1 MLNKKFLLGI
11 ILSMAVC
18 LSACSNGNA
27 EVTETSAESVT
38 AAEVTTSE
46 ESESQSEAEPI
57 DEPEPPAVDAE
68 NVTETSYDTGN
79 PETGLVYFIQPI
91 IEQYDEYD
99 DWNLADWE
107 CRDTD
112 VMRDYHYDGEWHYRK
127 ELIFVFSNYTDE
139 PVTVD
144 SIQIIRQSDGAIVS
158 FADGSDTL
166 DIDFTV
172 QPLHKTDYLLKAEDF
187 DYTACESGI
196 YNAVV
201 NVGLEGYGREFF
213 IDNSELYEETFPS
226 VFVSEAASDNWWSRD
241 YTGAA
246 PAFLTEEQQKIFAE
260 AHARMSEF
268 FWCDG
273 FLPENYAETHTA
285 DDFIGRFTNVLT
297 EDYVRQLSQVIYIN
311 DDGTLRIFGGG
322 GRGSNIL
329 YCGHCFFPVSSDDE
343 QVTFKATVIYC
354 HSDNPY
360 AVGFEDINY
369 HMVNTENGWRVDH
382 FDLWN

>member
-27 EVTETSAESVT
+27 EVTETSAESIT
-38 AAEVTTSE
+38 EAAEITSA
-46 ESESQSEAEPI
+46 ESESKSAVESI
-57 DEPEPPAVDAE
+57 SEPEPPAVDAE
-68 NVTETSYDTGN
+68 DVTEASYDTGN

-99 DWNLADWE
+99 DWSLADWE
-107 CRDTD
+107 CRDTE
-112 VMRDYHYDGEWHYRK
+112 VLRNYHYDNEWHYRK

-144 SIQIIRQSDGAIVS
+144 SIQIVRQSDGAPVS
-158 FADGSDTL
+158 FADGSNTL

-187 DYTACESGI
+187 DYSSCESGI

-226 VFVSEAASDNWWSRD
+226 VFVSEAASDNWWGRE

-260 AHARMSEF
+260 AHARISEF
-268 FWCDG
+268 FWWDS

-285 DDFIGRFTNVLT
+285 DDFIGLFTNVLT
-297 EDYVRQLSQVIYIN
+297 EDYVRQLSQGMYIN
-311 DDGTLRIFGGG
+311 DDGTLRIFSGG
-322 GRGSNIL
+322 GRGSNIF

-360 AVGFEDINY
+360 TVGFEDINY

>member
-1 MLNKKFLLGI
+1 MNIKKILLGI
-11 ILSMAVC
+11 ILSMTVC

-27 EVTETSAESVT
+27 EITETSAESVT
-38 AAEVTTSE
+38 AAEVTTPE
-46 ESESQSEAEPI
+46 ESENKSAAEPI
-57 DEPEPPAVDAE
+57 DELEPPAVDAE
-68 NVTETSYDTGN
+68 DVTETSYDTGN

-144 SIQIIRQSDGAIVS
+144 SIQIIRQSDGASIS

-201 NVGLEGYGREFF
+201 NIGLEGYGREFF

-226 VFVSEAASDNWWSRD
+226 VFVSEAASDNWWGRE

-246 PAFLTEEQQKIFAE
+246 PTFLTEEQQKIFAE

-268 FWCDG
+268 FWWDG
-273 FLPENYAETHTA
+273 YLSKEYADTHTT
-285 DDFIGRFTNVLT
+285 DDFIGRFTNVFT
-297 EDYVRQLSQVIYIN
+297 EDYARELAQERYFDENGNLVSH
-311 DDGTLRIFGGG
+311 DG
-322 GRGSNIL
+322 GRGSNIF

-369 HMVNTENGWRVDH
+369 HMANTENGWRVDH

>member
-11 ILSMAVC
+11 ILSMAMC
-18 LSACSNGNA
+18 FSACSNGNA
-27 EVTETSAESVT
+27 EATETSAENVT
-38 AAEVTTSE
+38 AAEEITSA
-46 ESESQSEAEPI
+46 ESESKSAVEPI
-57 DEPEPPAVDAE
+57 SEPEPPAVNAE
-68 NVTETSYDTGN
+68 DVTEAAYDTGN
-79 PETGLVYFIQPI
+79 PETGLVYFIQPV

-99 DWNLADWE
+99 DWSLADWE
-107 CRDTD
+107 CRDTE
-112 VMRDYHYDGEWHYRK
+112 VMRDYHYDNEWKYRK

-139 PVTVD
+139 PVTID
-144 SIQIIRQSDGAIVS
+144 SIQIVRESDGTLVS
-158 FADGSDTL
+158 FADGSDTI

-172 QPLHKTDYLLKAEDF
+172 QSLHKTDYLLKAEDF
-187 DYTACESGI
+187 DYSACKSGI

-226 VFVSEAASDNWWSRD
+226 VFVSEAASDDWWGRE

-246 PAFLTEEQQKIFAE
+246 PMFLTEEQQKIFAE

-268 FWCDG
+268 FWWDG
-273 FLPENYAETHTA
+273 YLSKEYADTHTA
-285 DDFIGRFTNVLT
+285 DDFIGLFTNVLT
-297 EDYVRQLSQVIYIN
+297 EDYARALAQERYIDEN
-311 DDGTLRIFGGG
+311 GNLVSHDG
-322 GRGSNIL
+322 GRGSNIF
-329 YCGHCFFPVSSDDE
+329 YYGHCFFPVSSDDE

-360 AVGFEDINY
+360 AVGFEEINY
-369 HMVNTENGWRVDH
+369 HMVNAENGWRVDH

>member
-1 MLNKKFLLGI
+1 MLNKKFLLGT
-11 ILSMAVC
+11 ILSMAIC
-18 LSACSNGNA
+18 FSACSNGSSEA
-27 EVTETSAESVT
+27 TETSGESVT
-38 AAEVTTSE
+38 AAEETTSA
-46 ESESQSEAEPI
+46 ESESKSTVEPI
-57 DEPEPPAVDAE
+57 SEPEPPAVNAE
-68 NVTETSYDTGN
+68 DVTEASYDTGN
-79 PETGLVYFIQPI
+79 PETGLVYFIQPV

-99 DWNLADWE
+99 DWSLADWE
-107 CRDTD
+107 CRDTE
-112 VMRDYHYDGEWHYRK
+112 VMRDYHYDNEWKYRK

-139 PVTVD
+139 PVTID
-144 SIQIIRQSDGAIVS
+144 SIQIVRQSDGTLVS

-187 DYTACESGI
+187 DYSACESGI

-201 NVGLEGYGREFF
+201 NIGLEGYGREFF

-226 VFVSEAASDNWWSRD
+226 VFVSEAASDDWWGRE

-246 PAFLTEEQQKIFAE
+246 PTFLTEEQQKIFAE

-268 FWCDG
+268 FWWDG
-273 FLPENYAETHTA
+273 YLSKEYADTHTA
-285 DDFIGRFTNVLT
+285 DDFIELFTNVLT
-297 EDYVRQLSQVIYIN
+297 EDYARELAQERYIDEN
-311 DDGTLRIFGGG
+311 GNLVSHDG
-322 GRGSNIL
+322 GRGSNIF
-329 YCGHCFFPVSSDDE
+329 YYGHCFFPVSSDDE

-360 AVGFEDINY
+360 AVGFEEINY
-369 HMVNTENGWRVDH
+369 HMVNTENGWRVDN

>member
-1 MLNKKFLLGI
+1 MNIKNVRI
-11 ILSMAVC
+11 IFIGTVLALAAC
-18 LSACSNGNA
+18 LSACSNGNT
-27 EVTETSAESVT
+27 EVTETSAENVT
-38 AAEVTTSE
+38 AAEVTTSA
-46 ESESQSEAEPI
+46 ESESKSAVKPI
-57 DEPEPPAVDAE
+57 SEPEHPAVDAE
-68 NVTETSYDTGN
+68 DVTETAYDTGN

-99 DWNLADWE
+99 DWSLADWE

-112 VMRDYHYDGEWHYRK
+112 VMRDYHYDGEWKYRK

-139 PVTVD
+139 PVTID
-144 SIQIIRQSDGAIVS
+144 SIQIIRESDGAPVS

-187 DYTACESGI
+187 DYSACESGI

-213 IDNSELYEETFPS
+213 IDNSELYEETFPP
-226 VFVSEAASDNWWSRD
+226 VFAPEWASWGN
-241 YTGAA
+241 TGTA
-246 PAFLTEEQQKIFAE
+246 PTFLTEEQQKIFAE

-273 FLPENYAETHTA
+273 YLPKEYADIHTA
-285 DDFIGRFTNVLT
+285 DDFIGLFTNVFT
-297 EDYVRQLSQVIYIN
+297 EDYARELAQERYIDENGNLISQ
-311 DDGTLRIFGGG
+311 DG
-322 GRGSNIL
+322 GRGSNIF
-329 YCGHCFFPVSSDDE
+329 YYDHCFFPVSSDDE

-360 AVGFEDINY
+360 LVGFEDINY
-369 HMVNTENGWRVDH
+369 HMINTENGWRVDR

>member
-18 LSACSNGNA
+18 FSACSNGNA

-38 AAEVTTSE
+38 AAEVTTSA
-46 ESESQSEAEPI
+46 ESEIQSAVEPI
-57 DEPEPPAVDAE
+57 SEPEHPAVDAE
-68 NVTETSYDTGN
+68 DVTEAAYDTGN
-79 PETGLVYFIQPI
+79 PETGLVYFIQPV

-99 DWNLADWE
+99 DRNLADWE

-112 VMRDYHYDGEWHYRK
+112 VMRDYHYDGEWKYRK

-139 PVTVD
+139 PVTID
-144 SIQIIRQSDGAIVS
+144 SIQIVRESDGALVS

-172 QPLHKTDYLLKAEDF
+172 QPLHKTDYLLKAGDF
-187 DYTACESGI
+187 DYSACESGI

-226 VFVSEAASDNWWSRD
+226 VFVSEAASDDWWGRE

-246 PAFLTEEQQKIFAE
+246 PTFLTEEQQKIFAE

-268 FWCDG
+268 FWWDS

-285 DDFIGRFTNVLT
+285 DDFIGRFTDVFT
-297 EDYVRQLSQVIYIN
+297 EDYVRQLSQGMYIN
-311 DDGTLRIFGGG
+311 DDGTLRIFSGG
-322 GRGSNIL
+322 GRGSNIF

-360 AVGFEDINY
+360 AVGFDEKNY